1 MNLID
6 TSVWIEFFRDPDRAG
21 QLASMLAD
29 DVVLLHPWVY
39 GELLLGGIDSSAS
52 GVARD
57 LAQLPAAPVVDD
69 DEMLSFIAARAI
81 SGRGIGWVDAQ
92 LLASALV
99 AGARLWTFDRKL
111 ATVAGEFAIEP
122 LPVQ

>member
-1 MNLID
+1 LNLID
-6 TSVWIEFFRDPDRAG
+6 TSVWIEFFRHADRAG

-57 LAQLPAAPVVDD
+57 LAQLPPAPVVDD
-69 DEMLSFIAARAI
+69 DEMLSFITARAI
-81 SGRGIGWVDAQ
+81 SGHGIGWVDAQ

-111 ATVAGEFAIEP
+111 AAVAGELAIEP